1 MYRSVKI
8 LFNRKPSFGDVLL
21 LLFFLIFLHYFTG
34 LAQQW
39 KGEYHPNFIIDLS
52 LKSLPKYSFF
62 SLIRAFIAYGF
73 SLAFTLVYGYIAAK
87 NKTNER
93 LMLPLLDIGQSIPV
107 LGFMPGLVLGL
118 VAIFPNSNF
127 GMELACILLIFT
139 GQVWNMT
146 FSFYASLRSVPEP
159 FYEMANISNLNWWS
173 RFKQIELPFSAIH
186 LAWNSL
192 MSMAGGWFFLIACES
207 FTLGEKNFR
216 LPGLGSYMAAAIEK
230 NDTGAMIA
238 GVVAMCLVILFTDFL
253 VWRPIIAW
261 TRKFKLEEVQ
271 DEVRDTPF
279 LTMLLKESHILRVL
293 RDIFSDIKKY
303 FFKTKIDKVETKIEE
318 YPLREIKPKVAITGY
333 HEPGKWLIRFKKFSI
348 NLIYGLTALLLFW
361 ASTRIWELI
370 RVLHI
375 TDWQLILKG
384 TLFTFFRVV
393 AALILGSIWT
403 IPFGIWVGLSPK
415 LTRFFQP
422 IIQLAASF
430 PAPMIYPIALV
441 IFSKIGIDLGISSA
455 FLMLLGVQWYIL
467 FNVLAGAVGISKEI
481 RESFDLAG
489 VDKKFR
495 WKTLYLPSIFPALV
509 TGWITAAGGAWNAS
523 IVAEYILYNGKLI
536 IAPGL
541 GSLISEATTSGNY
554 PFLGGCLI
562 VMVVTVVTINRT
574 FWRPIQRIAETR
586 FRFER

>member
-8 LFNRKPSFGDVLL
+8 LFNRKPSFGDILL
-21 LLFFLIFLHYFTG
+21 LLFFLVFLHYFMG

-39 KGEYHPNFIIDLS
+39 NGEFLPNFVIDLS

-73 SLAFTLVYGYIAAK
+73 SLAFTLVYGHLAAK

-118 VAIFPNSNF
+118 VAIFPHSNF

-146 FSFYASLRSVPEP
+146 FAFYASLRSVPPP
-159 FYEMANISNLNWWS
+159 FYEMADISNLNWWS
-173 RFKQIELPFSAIH
+173 RFKQIDLPFSAIH

-216 LPGLGSYMAAAIEK
+216 LPGLGSYMAVAIEK
-230 NDTGAMIA
+230 NDSRAMTA
-238 GVVAMCLVILFTDFL
+238 GLVAMCLVILFTDFI

-271 DEVRDTPF
+271 DEIIDTPF
-279 LTMLLKESHILRVL
+279 LTMLLKESHILRAL
-293 RDIFSDIKKY
+293 KDIFSGLKKRSKIGQHKTHIEAFPFRIVAHKAIK
-303 FFKTKIDKVETKIEE
+303 T
-318 YPLREIKPKVAITGY
+318 
-333 HEPGKWLIRFKKFSI
+333 EPEKELIRVKKFAL
-348 NLIYGLTALLLFW
+348 NFVYGLTFLALAW
-361 ASTRIWELI
+361 ALTRLWELI
-370 RVLHI
+370 RVLHQ
-375 TDWQLILKG
+375 TDWQIIFRG
-384 TLFTFFRVV
+384 TLYTFIRVTV
-393 AALILGSIWT
+393 ALVLGSLWA

-430 PAPMIYPIALV
+430 PAPMIYPLALV
-441 IFSKIGIDLGISSA
+441 IFAKIGINFGISSA
-455 FLMLLGVQWYIL
+455 LLMFLGVQWYIL
-467 FNVLAGAVGISKEI
+467 FNVLAGAVGISREI

-489 VDKKFR
+489 VDKTFR
-495 WKTLYLPSIFPALV
+495 WKALYLPSIFPALV

-523 IVAEYILYNGKLI
+523 IVAEYIYYNGQTL

-541 GSLISEATTSGNY
+541 GSLISQATTSGNY
-554 PFLGGCLI
+554 PLLGGCLI
-562 VMVVTVVTINRT
+562 VMVFTVVAINRT
-574 FWRPIQRIAETR
+574 VWRPIQKIAETR

>member
-1 MYRSVKI
+1 MYRSVRI
-8 LFNRKPSFGDVLL
+8 LFNRKPSYGDVLL
-21 LLFFLIFLHYFTG
+21 LLFFLLFLHYFMG

-39 KGEYHPNFIIDLS
+39 ESAFQPHFIIDLS

-73 SLAFTLVYGYIAAK
+73 SLIFTLVYGYLAAK

-107 LGFMPGLVLGL
+107 LGFMPALVLGL
-118 VAIFPNSNF
+118 VALFPRSNF

-146 FSFYASLRSVPEP
+146 FAFYASLRSVPP
-159 FYEMANISNLNWWS
+159 QFYEMADIANLNWWS
-173 RFKQIELPFSAIH
+173 RFKQIDLPFSAIH

-216 LPGLGSYMAAAIEK
+216 LPGLGSYMATAIEK
-230 NDTGAMIA
+230 NDTGAMTS
-238 GVVAMCLVILFTDFL
+238 GLVAMCLVIVFTDFI

-271 DEVRDTPF
+271 DEFIDTPF
-279 LTMLLKESHILRVL
+279 LTMLLKESHILRAL
-293 RDIFSDIKKY
+293 RDIFSGIKKA
-303 FFKTKIDKVETKIEE
+303 F
-318 YPLREIKPKVAITGY
+318 GN
-333 HEPGKWLIRFKKFSI
+333 SI
-348 NLIYGLTALLLFW
+348 NLRHKTHIEAYPFKKIESKPIETKPKKESIWLKKFAINLLYALTVLLLGW
-361 ASTRIWELI
+361 ALTRLWELI
-370 RVLHI
+370 RNLHY
-375 TDWQLILKG
+375 TDWHLIFKG
-384 TLFTFFRVV
+384 ALLTLSRVIL
-393 AALILGSIWT
+393 ALVIGSIWT

-430 PAPMIYPIALV
+430 PAPMIYPFALV
-441 IFSKIGIDLGISSA
+441 IFSKLGIGLGISSA

-467 FNVLAGAVGISKEI
+467 FNVLAGAVGISREI

-495 WKTLYLPSIFPALV
+495 WKALYLPSIFPALV

-523 IVAEYILYNGKLI
+523 IVAEYIQYNGQTLV
-536 IAPGL
+536 APGL
-541 GSLISEATTSGNY
+541 GSLISQATTLGNY

-562 VMVVTVVTINRT
+562 VMVVTVVTVNRT
-574 FWRPIQRIAETR
+574 VWRPIQRIAETR